1 MKRIFSIILAV
12 FCLAGLSSCANK
24 LEQGVDI
31 SGEWKLVD
39 TGGLTDATDV
49 VLEVYVRFDGGNFDL
64 YQKLGEQQDR
74 FWSYSGTYS
83 VSGSNILTGR
93 YSDGTLLGGSR
104 GDGYEVYLEGNSLF
118 LTAVFSGEVSEYVK
132 ETIPE
137 DVKAEAVPPVRSEDA
152 PSPVL

>member
-12 FCLAGLSSCANK
+12 CTLAGLSSCSNK
-24 LEQGVDI
+24 MEQGVDI

-39 TGGLTDATDV
+39 TGGLIDSGDV
-49 VLEVYVRFDGGNFDL
+49 VLDVYVRFDGGSFEL
-64 YQKLGEQQDR
+64 YQRLGEQQDR
-74 FWSYSGTYS
+74 YWSYSGTYS

-104 GDGYEVYLEGNSLF
+104 GDGYEVYLEGNSLI
-118 LTAVFSGEVSEYVK
+118 LTSVFSGEVSEYVK

-137 DVKAEAVPPVRSEDA
+137 EVKSEAVPPVRSGEA
-152 PSPVL
+152 PAPVL

>member
-12 FCLAGLSSCANK
+12 CTLAGLSSCSNK
-24 LEQGVDI
+24 MEQGADI

-39 TGGLTDATDV
+39 TGALVDAGDV
-49 VLEVYVRFDGGNFDL
+49 ELEVYVRFDGGSFEL
-64 YQKLGEQQDR
+64 YQKIGEQQGR

-104 GDGYEVYLEGNSLF
+104 GDGYEVYMEGNSLF
-118 LTAVFSGEVSEYVK
+118 LTSVFSGEVSEYVK

-137 DVKAEAVPPVRSEDA
+137 EVKSEAVPPVRSDEA

>member
-12 FCLAGLSSCANK
+12 CTLAGLSSCSNK
-24 LEQGVDI
+24 MEQGTDI

-39 TGGLTDATDV
+39 TGGLTDASDV
-49 VLEVYVRFDGGNFDL
+49 VLEVYVRFDGSNFEL
-64 YQKLGEQQDR
+64 YQKLGEQQGR
-74 FWSYSGTYS
+74 FWLYNGTYN

-104 GDGYEVYLEGNSLF
+104 GDGYEVYMEGNSLF
-118 LTAVFSGEVSEYVK
+118 LTSVFSGEVSEYVK

-137 DVKAEAVPPVRSEDA
+137 EVKSEAVPPVRSDEA